1 MSSSVLGSVTLG
13 YEPLWNQWRARCG
26 VRLLIDSDSS
36 TAVDAQHLLA
46 AIAELWPQ
54 SASQLLLSVRSAA
67 LLGDLLEH
75 APAKSHWLEIQAH
88 WMTDPLLAGR
98 VRRAS
103 QRGLRM
109 VWRGEPGE
117 APAADLAPYFHNT
130 LRSLTP
136 HEALGALRVALRQLQ
151 DGPYADRAAHA
162 SPVVAACLYDGLAS
176 QALVE
181 HALDRQGV
189 WGVVGWPAEEVL
201 YGYRFRQIQP
211 ARSVLL
217 QVVGA
222 IDADQSLE
230 HIEHLMGNEPL
241 LNYRFLRFA
250 NSAGV
255 GTRAEISSV
264 RQGLMTLGYS
274 RLRAWLMEQMPHA
287 SSDANLDPIRASM
300 VLRARIMEHLA
311 DVGVD
316 DELRR
321 EVFLCGVFSQ
331 VDLVLFEPLG
341 TALHRLPLP
350 GRVASAIMGNTGP
363 YAPWLQVAS
372 ALESGSTRV
381 IREVCKA
388 HHIEADEVNRA
399 LLRALAGA

>member
-1 MSSSVLGSVTLG
+1 MSQSVLGSVTLG

-26 VRLLIDSDSS
+26 VRLLVDSDSS

-54 SASQLLLSVRSAA
+54 SASQLLLSVRSAS

-75 APAKSHWLEIQAH
+75 APAKSHWLEIQSH
-88 WMTDPLLAGR
+88 WMTDPLFAGR
-98 VRRAS
+98 VRRAA

-117 APAADLAPYFHNT
+117 VPSSEVTDCFHKT

-151 DGPYADRAAHA
+151 DGPYADRTQHP
-162 SPVVAACLYDGLAS
+162 SPVLAGCLYDGLAS

-189 WGVVGWPAEEVL
+189 WGVVGWPAEEIL

-211 ARSVLL
+211 ARSVLVR
-217 QVVGA
+217 VVAA

-230 HIEHLMGNEPL
+230 SIEHLMGNEPL

-255 GTRAEISSV
+255 GTRAEITSV

-287 SSDANLDPIRASM
+287 SSDANLDPIRTGM

-350 GRVASAIMGNTGP
+350 GRVSSAILGNTGP

-388 HHIEADEVNRA
+388 HNIEADEVNRA
-399 LLRALAGA
+399 LLRTLAGA